1 MSQAN
6 QPCIVGIGHTQ
17 FTKWGGITDISEFH
31 LAARAILAA
40 ARDAGLSPD
49 RIDGFASYSDDRN
62 EPSVM
67 HATLGTRQL
76 RFASMVWGGGGGGA
90 CGAVA
95 HAAAAVQSGMAEYV
109 VAYRGLCQG
118 QYFRFGQFHP
128 WTPDSNFIAPF
139 GLFSPPQMAAL
150 LVRRH
155 MEEFGTTREQLGRIA
170 LAAYDNASRNPNA
183 VMRERKLTM
192 ADYLGARMISD
203 PLGLYDCCLE
213 SDGACAIIVTTLER
227 ARDLKGE
234 AVRIL
239 AYGQGSEAGWGT
251 GLLAGHNMPDAIYA
265 SGNAQQLA
273 GDLYRR
279 AGVTPADI
287 DVAQLYDAFTGTV
300 LMALED
306 YGFCPRGE
314 AGRFVGDGHI
324 DQGGSLPVNTSGG
337 NMAEAYIHGFNLVLE
352 GVRQIRGNSTSQVA
366 DAETCLVCGGPSV
379 TPTSGIIL
387 GSA

>member
-1 MSQAN
+1 MNAAN
-6 QPCIVGIGHTQ
+6 QPCIVGIGHTA
-17 FTKWGGITDISEFH
+17 FTKWGGIKDVSEFH
-31 LAARAILAA
+31 LAAQAIFSA
-40 ARDAGLSPD
+40 ARDAGLPPE
-49 RIDGFASYSDDRN
+49 RIDGFASFSDDRN

-67 HATLGTRQL
+67 HAALGTRQL

-95 HAAAAVQSGMAEYV
+95 HAAAAVQAGMADYV

-150 LVRRH
+150 LMRRH
-155 MEEFGTTREQLGRIA
+155 MHEFGTTREQLGQIS
-170 LAAYDNASRNPNA
+170 LSAYDNASRNPNA
-183 VMRERKLTM
+183 VMRNRRLTM
-192 ADYLGARMISD
+192 EDYLSARMIAD

-213 SDGACAIIVTTLER
+213 SDGACALIVTTLER
-227 ARDLKGE
+227 ARDLQGKP
-234 AVRIL
+234 VRIL
-239 AYGQGSEAGWGT
+239 SYGQGAEAGWGT
-251 GLLAGHNMPDAIYA
+251 GMLAGHNMPDAIYA
-265 SGNAQQLA
+265 SGNATKLA
-273 GDLYRR
+273 ADLYRR
-279 AGVTPADI
+279 AGVSAADV
-287 DVAQLYDAFTGTV
+287 DVAQIYDAFSSTV

-314 AGRFVGDGHI
+314 AGRFVADGHI
-324 DQGGSLPVNTSGG
+324 RYGGSLPVNTSGG

-352 GVRQIRGNSTSQVA
+352 GVRQIRGTSSSQVPN
-366 DAETCLVCGGPSV
+366 AEICLVCGGPSV

-387 GSA
+387 GRS